1 MTSPPMPRVLQVEV
15 TGACNLKC
23 RMCLV
28 RYRPTLDR
36 ATASLSF
43 EAFRAI
49 VDALPEAD
57 EVTLQGLG
65 EPLLAPDLFRMI
77 AYASARGIRVGFN
90 TNATLLTRATAERLV
105 DAGLDWL
112 CVSLDGATAATYEAI
127 RDGARLA
134 RVEANVRGLVAVLR
148 ARHAVRPRL
157 SLVFVAMRRNVVELP
172 AVVRLAADWGIPT
185 VRVQNLSHSFSDTDP
200 AGEYREIRAYAA
212 TEALWQGAGAGA
224 DGGAGA
230 EVTRAFADARTAAAA
245 TGVTL
250 RLPSLE
256 EAPEARPPGTP
267 GCDWP
272 WRSAYVR
279 HDGKVQPCCMLMG
292 GDRAILGNA
301 RADGFAA
308 VWQGAAYEAFRA
320 ALTTSAPPAVCRGC
334 SMYRGVF

>member
-1 MTSPPMPRVLQVEV
+1 MTPPMPRALQVEV
-15 TGACNLKC
+15 TAACNLRC

-28 RYRPTLDR
+28 RYRPALDR
-36 ATASLSF
+36 ASASLSF

-49 VDALPEAD
+49 VDGLPEVE

-77 AYASARGIRVGFN
+77 EHASARGIRVGFN

-105 DAGLDWL
+105 DAELDWL

-134 RVEANVRGLVAVLR
+134 RVEANVRGLVDVMR
-148 ARHAVRPRL
+148 ARRAARPRL
-157 SLVFVAMRRNVVELP
+157 SLVFVAMRRNVAELP
-172 AVVRLAADWGIPT
+172 DVVRLAADWGVPT

-200 AGEYREIRAYAA
+200 AGAYREIRDHAA
-212 TEALWQGAGAGA
+212 HEALWQGASAPA
-224 DGGAGA
+224 DGGADVA
-230 EVTRAFADARTAAAA
+230 ATRAFARARAVAAG
-245 TGVTL
+245 TGVAL

-256 EAPEARPPGTP
+256 ESPAARPPGTP

-272 WRSAYVR
+272 WHSAYVR

-292 GDRAILGNA
+292 GDRAILGDA

-308 VWQGAAYEAFRA
+308 VWRGPAYEAFRA
-320 ALTTSAPPAVCRGC
+320 ALATSAPPAVCRGC

>member
-1 MTSPPMPRVLQVEV
+1 MTPPMSRALQVEV
-15 TGACNLKC
+15 TGACNLRC

-36 ATASLSF
+36 SASLSF

-49 VDALPEAD
+49 VDALPEAE

-77 AYASARGIRVGFN
+77 EHASARGIRAGFN
-90 TNATLLTRATAERLV
+90 TNATLLTRATASRLV

-112 CVSLDGATAATYEAI
+112 CVSLDGATRATYESI

-134 RVEANVRGLVAVLR
+134 RVEANVRGLVAVMR
-148 ARHAVRPRL
+148 ARGAVRPRL
-157 SLVFVAMRRNVVELP
+157 SLVFVAMRRNVAELP
-172 AVVRLAADWGIPT
+172 RVVQLAADWGIPT

-200 AGEYREIRAYAA
+200 AGEYREIREYAA
-212 TEALWQGAGAGA
+212 NEALWQGAEPHGGSAA
-224 DGGAGA
+224 DGEA
-230 EVTRAFADARTAAAA
+230 TRAFAEARAAAA
-245 TGVTL
+245 AMGVAL

-256 EAPEARPPGTP
+256 EAPAARPPGTP

-292 GDRAILGNA
+292 GDRAILGDA

-308 VWQGAAYEAFRA
+308 VWRGPAYEAFRA
-320 ALTTSAPPAVCRGC
+320 ALTTSTPPGVCRGC